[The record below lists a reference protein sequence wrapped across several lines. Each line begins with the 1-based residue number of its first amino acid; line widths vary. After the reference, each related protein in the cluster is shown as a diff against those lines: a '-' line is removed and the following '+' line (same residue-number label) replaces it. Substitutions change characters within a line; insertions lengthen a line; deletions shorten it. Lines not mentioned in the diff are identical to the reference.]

1 MYKPTVR
8 AVHRIQLDTDRYGQI
23 TPGHLN
29 RVGTLLTDGACVVLD
44 CGNGYWINESDLAH
58 IRSALSNVGHISITS
73 TDAQQRGE
81 VGRFG
86 VITGIDAIA
95 ARLDELLAVP
105 PLFDTA

>member
-8 AVHRIQLDTDRYGQI
+8 AVHRVQLDTDRYGQI

-29 RVGTLLTDGACVVLD
+29 MAGVLLGDGASVVLD
-44 CGNGYWINESDLAH
+44 CGSGYWITESDLEH

-73 TDAQQRGE
+73 MDARQRGE

-86 VITGIDAIA
+86 VISGIDAIA
-95 ARLDELLAVP
+95 ARLDEMLAMP
-105 PLFDTA
+105 QLFDTA